1 MAQYYNPLENNFV
14 TYENVEV
21 PKVEIT
27 FPTID
32 SPIDISDWAETVTPN
47 GNIIVKNNLPK
58 MGTPSQNIYQV
69 EEYSFNEEPSFK
81 EDLKDKRKEA
91 VEFFKS
97 KKDSN
102 GNQILTDYQIAG
114 LLGNIDIESGGF
126 KINAKNPS
134 SGAYGYAQWLGSR
147 KKELFNKYGNNPTSK
162 QQLEFIWEELVN
174 NEGGRNALQ
183 KLINSSSI
191 EEATNI
197 IMLEYERP
205 SKREMAQSISKRI
218 KSAKSFLS

>member
-1 MAQYYNPLENNFV
+1 MQFQYNPLENNF
-14 TYENVEV
+14 TTFENVETPEV
-21 PKVEIT
+21 KLTLPI
-27 FPTID
+27 FD
-32 SPIDISDWAETVTPN
+32 SPLDISNWAEQITPE

-58 MGTPSQNIYQV
+58 MGTPSQKVFQLP
-69 EEYSFNEEPSFK
+69 NEQPTFK
-81 EDLKDKRKEA
+81 ENLKDRRKEA

-102 GNQILTDYQIAG
+102 GNQLLTDYQIAG
-114 LLGNIDIESGGF
+114 ILGNIDIESGGF
-126 KINAKNPS
+126 NTNAKNPS

-147 KKELFNKYGNNPTSK
+147 KDELFKRYGNNPTSRE
-162 QQLEFIWEELVN
+162 QLEFIWNELIN

-197 IMLEYERP
+197 IMKEYERP
-205 SKREMAQSISKRI
+205 SKQEMAQSILKRI